1 MALNE
6 DVQQVQP
13 RSMDEIER
21 RASRITRHESRL
33 FPRRAV
39 VPSPEATAARITVFM
54 VFPKHESRDTCL
66 PTRQAN
72 HGFPAFSTEA
82 LQSCFGRPGRRSMT
96 TGRLEIA
103 LPSPLGARTKEKS
116 LPASHPCPRE
126 GKSEEKSEEKSGEK
140 NRGGDITPMRL
151 RRSLF
156 FVAPATAAGRPSR
169 RTPGETVQALPG
181 RPGRP
186 GCGLPGAPKLPQDA
200 APEARSY
207 CRTKLHRMRGRCGR
221 TSFGPGASRARLGRK
236 SGVGRAVRL
245 AVGAQGSHHQKPPP
259 GPPRQPPSQRF
270 PAHFCPELPGI
281 ARNCSA
287 RGGPEQVSAHRPP
300 FSVGLTTRAVRRS
313 PRRPPGCY
321 RCRERKMNP

>member
-54 VFPKHESRDTCL
+54 VFPKHETRDT
-66 PTRQAN
+66 N
-72 HGFPAFSTEA
+72 HGFPAFGTEA
-82 LQSCFGRPGRRSMT
+82 LQSCFCRPGLPSMT

-126 GKSEEKSEEKSGEK
+126 EKSEEK

-169 RTPGETVQALPG
+169 RTPSETVQALPG
-181 RPGRP
+181 RPGRG
-186 GCGLPGAPKLPQDA
+186 GCGLPAAQSMLPC
-200 APEARSY
+200 S
-207 CRTKLHRMRGRCGR
+207 L
-221 TSFGPGASRARLGRK
+221 L
-236 SGVGRAVRL
+236 
-245 AVGAQGSHHQKPPP
+245 
-259 GPPRQPPSQRF
+259 PR
-270 PAHFCPELPGI
+270 I
-281 ARNCSA
+281 ARNCPELLGGW
-287 RGGPEQVSAHRPP
+287 GGPEPVSAHRPP
-300 FSVGLTTRAVRRS
+300 FSVGLTTSAVS
-313 PRRPPGCY
+313 SSSRRPPGCF
-321 RCRERKMNP
+321 RCGERKMNPC